1 MAVGRVMRIGR
12 SLDNELVVSDLQ
24 VSRHHAE
31 FRATSDGRFEIV
43 DLGSHNGTYVNGQP
57 VRQQIIGPNDIVGV
71 GHSTF
76 RLVGDRLEEFVDTG
90 DVSFSARHLTVTVD
104 GGKQILKDVSFG
116 VPEKS
121 LIAVIGPS
129 GSGKSTLLKA
139 LTGYRPAN
147 QGDVLYDNRN
157 LYKQFAEL
165 RQRIGLVPQDDILHK
180 ELTVRKALRYAAK
193 LRFPGDTA
201 VSEREAR
208 IEEVLRELKLDIHKD
223 KKVTA
228 LSGGQR
234 KRVSVALEL
243 LTKPSLIFLDEPT
256 SGLDPGMDRDVMQL
270 LRGLADDGRTVLVV
284 THSVAELA
292 LCDKLLVMAPGGSVA
307 YFGPPE
313 EALNFFGYE
322 TWADVFSAFE
332 NYRDY
337 DWAGRWKGS
346 QHYQMYAAD
355 IDAVAPQSVHVQ
367 PQMVHPPKAQ
377 SWGSQLWTLV
387 RRYCSVIASDRGFIA
402 LMLLLPAVLGG
413 VSCVIPSDYGLAPPA
428 PHHFNQDAGTIMLI
442 LSVGACFAGAANSV
456 RELIKERVIYER
468 ERAVGLSRSAYL
480 MSKVIVLGVITAVQG
495 VLITAIGFSV
505 RKLPEHGVVIKNLLS
520 RRALPGDHRP
530 RLHLDDDRPR
540 DLLAGQDRR
549 EDDAAAGDVR
559 DRPGRLHRHHVQ
571 DLRLAGCRAGRL
583 ADALT
588 LGHRR
593 RGSLAEPLAHHG
605 PDGQEQPQQPRP
617 ALVAHRSA
625 SGRSTWS
632 SSFSSA
638 PPAASWSPGCCAA
651 TSRRSCA
658 SNRPVRTPK
667 GGGTREGAAALR
679 RLAEVCAPRR
689 SVGRVHVVHR
699 AVHLGRVVAGGGD
712 VGDRVVDVPGGAVD
726 VVRLE
731 GRVDDLQQTLGGDA
745 GGGVGV
751 PVVDGVG
758 VAGGLPHDVAVEAVV
773 GARDALG
780 VHDVQG
786 LLDPAVKVVGVGLG
800 GAGAGAAL
808 TGLRSSERLA
818 ASLSARSLSAFA
830 LAAASAS
837 AFFLA
842 SASAFACLAALS
854 DCLESSS
861 DWVAPKEEAFQATGF
876 TEAACWPLPSAEAP
890 GTSAN
895 ARAAAPAAAMPSG
908 GELVDLGQTGIAR
921 DGGAHAEQ
929 NLFQSRESQWPGTV
943 REKRRTFRSTA
954 PCDAAIVSG
963 CKKSCGKGVTY
974 YPASLTR
981 GVRSARR
988 IDSLPAEAAP
998 YGPLTRPLG
1007 GFVRD
1012 VRPMS
1017 GLTPGA
1023 AHAHPVCPNPYA
1035 KFAIKKNA

>member
-1 MAVGRVMRIGR
+1 MGHGVPELVLELNGQTWALDPSRSYTLGRDPQGDLVLEDARVSWRHATVRWGGHGWIIEDHGSTNGTFVQGQRVGQTEIGPGSAVHLGNATDGPRLNFSGAPGAPAADLYNAHTAMATPVQQYGQQPPQQYQQPGQPAGGQGWPGQQYQQPPQQQGWQQPHQQAYVPQQAQAQAAQPPGGGAGAPSAHGDGSPTRFHQMAVGRVMRIGR
-12 SLDNELVVSDLQ
+12 ALDNELVVSDLQ

-31 FRATSDGRFEIV
+31 FRATAGGFEIV

-201 VSEREAR
+201 ASEREAR
-208 IEEVLRELKLDIHKD
+208 IDEVLRELKLDIHKD

-337 DWAGRWKGS
+337 DWSGRWKGS

-367 PQMVHPPKAQ
+367 PQMVRPSVPQ
-377 SWGSQLWTLV
+377 SWGSQLWTLM
-387 RRYCSVIASDRGFIA
+387 RRYSSVIASDRGFLA

-413 VSCVIPSDYGLAPPA
+413 VSALIPSDFGLGAPSKG
-428 PHHFNQDAGTIMLI
+428 HFNQDAGTIMLI
-442 LSVGACFAGAANSV
+442 LAVGMCFSGAANSV

-480 MSKVIVLGVITAVQG
+480 MSKVIVLSFITVVQG
-495 VLITAIGFSV
+495 VLTCAIGFSV
-505 RKLPEHGVVIKNLLS
+505 RKLPDEGLILKT
-520 RRALPGDHRP
+520 LP
-530 RLHLDDDRPR
+530 
-540 DLLAGQDRR
+540 
-549 EDDAAAGDVR
+549 
-559 DRPGRLHRHHVQ
+559 
-571 DLRLAGCRAGRL
+571 
-583 ADALT
+583 
-588 LGHRR
+588 
-593 RGSLAEPLAHHG
+593 
-605 PDGQEQPQQPRP
+605 
-617 ALVAHRSA
+617 
-625 SGRSTWS
+625 
-632 SSFSSA
+632 
-638 PPAASWSPGCCAA
+638 
-651 TSRRSCA
+651 
-658 SNRPVRTPK
+658 
-667 GGGTREGAAALR
+667 
-679 RLAEVCAPRR
+679 
-689 SVGRVHVVHR
+689 
-699 AVHLGRVVAGGGD
+699 
-712 VGDRVVDVPGGAVD
+712 
-726 VVRLE
+726 
-731 GRVDDLQQTLGGDA
+731 
-745 GGGVGV
+745 
-751 PVVDGVG
+751 
-758 VAGGLPHDVAVEAVV
+758 AVELCLVII
-773 GARDALG
+773 
-780 VHDVQG
+780 
-786 LLDPAVKVVGVGLG
+786 GLG
-800 GAGAGAAL
+800 FTCMMIGLVISSLVKTAEKTMPLLVMFAIVQVVFTGILFKLYDAPGVEQVGWLMPARWAIAGAGTTLDLSHVMAPMDKSDPKNLDPLWEHSAA
-808 TGLRSSERLA
+808 TWGLDMIALLA
-818 ASLSARSLSAFA
+818 I
-830 LAAASAS
+830 
-837 AFFLA
+837 
-842 SASAFACLAALS
+842 
-854 DCLESSS
+854 
-861 DWVAPKEEAFQATGF
+861 
-876 TEAACWPLPSAEAP
+876 
-890 GTSAN
+890 
-895 ARAAAPAAAMPSG
+895 
-908 GELVDLGQTGIAR
+908 GIACGFAVIR
-921 DGGAHAEQ
+921 
-929 NLFQSRESQWPGTV
+929 LL
-943 REKRRTFRSTA
+943 RRHEPEVMR
-954 PCDAAIVSG
+954 
-963 CKKSCGKGVTY
+963 K
-974 YPASLTR
+974 
-981 GVRSARR
+981 
-988 IDSLPAEAAP
+988 
-998 YGPLTRPLG
+998 
-1007 GFVRD
+1007 
-1012 VRPMS
+1012 
-1017 GLTPGA
+1017 
-1023 AHAHPVCPNPYA
+1023 
-1035 KFAIKKNA
+1035 